1 MNILILRKVKYIKK
15 ITIPISIGFL
25 IIGLIFFFKSRQN
38 NVAYT
43 TKKSHNY
50 TLLMTDNS
58 FYDSP
63 TSLDAYPSRALQKI
77 NLKLSYNFQS
87 KNFYKF
93 QGTSTLSLTILGTTD
108 DNKKIYEKTTIL
120 KKQNI
125 NQNTKQLNLVENV
138 SLDYATY
145 VEQLNNY
152 EQTYNL
158 NLIKTLKIKLDIK
171 SDVLNDE
178 MEVLIPISRNI
189 TEIKANYEPKHTEE
203 TKTNQVFLTISLF
216 LIISSISIIF
226 LSLKIKPKDYLFK
239 LYNDLIIKTQT
250 LPNLENLTT
259 FTIYSLKD
267 LINLAK
273 LNNTHII
280 YAQETSSFY
289 LIVGNYLY
297 IYKQK

>member
-1 MNILILRKVKYIKK
+1 MKYIKK
-15 ITIPISIGFL
+15 ITIPISIGLF
-25 IIGLIFFFKSRQN
+25 IIGFIFFFKSRQN

-58 FYDSP
+58 FYDTL

-108 DNKKIYEKTTIL
+108 DNKKVYEKTTIL

-125 NQNTKQLNLVENV
+125 NKNTKQLNLVENV

-171 SDVLNDE
+171 SSVLNDE

-203 TKTNQVFLTISLF
+203 TKSNQVFLTISLL

-226 LSLKIKPKDYLFK
+226 LSFTSKVKNKDYLFK

-280 YAQETSSFY
+280 YAKTTSSFY
-289 LIVGNYLY
+289 LIIANYLY